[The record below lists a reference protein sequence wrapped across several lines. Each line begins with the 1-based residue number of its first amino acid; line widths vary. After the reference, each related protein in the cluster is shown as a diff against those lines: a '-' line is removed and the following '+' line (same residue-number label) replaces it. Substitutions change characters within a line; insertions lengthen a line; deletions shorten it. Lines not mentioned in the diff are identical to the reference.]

1 MYTAFQHCSGDSRHL
16 TSFPTRRSS
25 DLEHNRDRGRQIELA
40 RCGRIHAPILREPV
54 VAHQQLCVVVLEKVQ
69 SAVTTTTPGF
79 AAKDRKSTRLNSSHV
94 EISYAVFC
102 LKKKTRS
109 PIARPTSSLLAR
121 RYSSFD
127 TRPEPMKRETL
138 LEAASLTTAKRLFI
152 TKRAALLMPCCCV
165 PSKRRKTR
173 RKFRFC
179 RTSDNN
185 TIAWKQATDWVE
197 SQRIP
202 RPVFTGRRG
211 RSCMSNS

>member
-102 LKKKTRS
+102 LKKKTKAPSTCARHGNESDRS
-109 PIARPTSSLLAR
+109 
-121 RYSSFD
+121 
-127 TRPEPMKRETL
+127 
-138 LEAASLTTAKRLFI
+138 
-152 TKRAALLMPCCCV
+152 
-165 PSKRRKTR
+165 
-173 RKFRFC
+173 
-179 RTSDNN
+179 SD
-185 TIAWKQATDWVE
+185 
-197 SQRIP
+197 
-202 RPVFTGRRG
+202 GRRPCQIE
-211 RSCMSNS
+211 RRRRPS